1 MFSTFAQAV
10 REATF
15 SPGYKTNLV
24 QGTVETTISY
34 VAQAFRSSDR
44 EDPRLDRDGKT
55 CFLLQE
61 QWRGY
66 KNTDGNTK
74 KQKALPASV
83 LRKMNEL
90 STTPWEVAVTHLL
103 ILGLFFA
110 MRSCEYLETRYPEES
125 RRTRILR
132 IKNIKFKKDG
142 KILPHSSSE
151 EILKSAE
158 LIIIT
163 FEFQKNDWRNHTVHM
178 FSSGDILLC
187 PVIIGTKIVKRVIA
201 IPGSNDDS
209 KICMFLTED
218 GKITHINSAQVL
230 PRLRATVQIMGK
242 DKLGFSED
250 DVGLHSLRAGGAMAM
265 FLSGVPTIIIM
276 RIGRWSSEAFL
287 EYIREQVESFTFGV
301 SKKMIRFEHFHTLN
315 AEQCQDQ
322 QELENIFIEDKVSG
336 NDTVPIEHK
345 IRFSGLSLDA

>member
-1 MFSTFAQAV
+1 
-10 REATF
+10 
-15 SPGYKTNLV
+15 
-24 QGTVETTISY
+24 
-34 VAQAFRSSDR
+34 
-44 EDPRLDRDGKT
+44 
-55 CFLLQE
+55 
-61 QWRGY
+61 
-66 KNTDGNTK
+66 
-74 KQKALPASV
+74 
-83 LRKMNEL
+83 
-90 STTPWEVAVTHLL
+90 
-103 ILGLFFA
+103 
-110 MRSCEYLETRYPEES
+110 
-125 RRTRILR
+125 
-132 IKNIKFKKDG
+132 
-142 KILPHSSSE
+142 
-151 EILKSAE
+151 
-158 LIIIT
+158 
-163 FEFQKNDWRNHTVHM
+163 M

-187 PVIIGTKIVKRVIA
+187 PVIIGTKFVKRVIA

-230 PRLRATVQIMGK
+230 PRLRATVEIMGK

-336 NDTVPIEHK
+336 NDSVPIEHK

>member
-1 MFSTFAQAV
+1 M
-10 REATF
+10 
-15 SPGYKTNLV
+15 V

-132 IKNIKFKKDG
+132 IKNI
-142 KILPHSSSE
+142 
-151 EILKSAE
+151 
-158 LIIIT
+158 
-163 FEFQKNDWRNHTVHM
+163 
-178 FSSGDILLC
+178 
-187 PVIIGTKIVKRVIA
+187 
-201 IPGSNDDS
+201 
-209 KICMFLTED
+209 
-218 GKITHINSAQVL
+218 
-230 PRLRATVQIMGK
+230 
-242 DKLGFSED
+242 
-250 DVGLHSLRAGGAMAM
+250 
-265 FLSGVPTIIIM
+265 
-276 RIGRWSSEAFL
+276 
-287 EYIREQVESFTFGV
+287 
-301 SKKMIRFEHFHTLN
+301 
-315 AEQCQDQ
+315 
-322 QELENIFIEDKVSG
+322 
-336 NDTVPIEHK
+336 
-345 IRFSGLSLDA
+345 